1 MNFNDLTDKD
11 KNKLVKQF
19 NNYLKEQDKLDKEQK
34 EQKRLEKEQLQITKY
49 LESKKNRNS
58 TLLESLECSMFYD
71 DDNKHIEFIKNN
83 YNDEYQLFINDVNT
97 IKNIY
102 SKYTN

>member
-83 YNDEYQLFINDVNT
+83 YNDEYESFINDVNA
-97 IKNIY
+97 IKKIY
-102 SKYTN
+102 SKYK